1 MGEVLLVLVLSTT
14 PLKKVD
20 LATFSSQSSC
30 EAFLQAKTHQGIKGY
45 HKLHCIQI
53 EKYKTI

>member
-1 MGEVLLVLVLSTT
+1 MGEVLLVLVLSMT
-14 PLKKVD
+14 PLKKVE

-30 EAFLQAKTHQGIKGY
+30 EAFLQAKAREGIEGY
-45 HKLHCIQI
+45 QKLHCIQI